1 MLNVINQKSS
11 LNAFVGFFSQTVSSA
26 RLLYFL
32 SGDQRWGYRHQIV
45 VSPPSSW
52 RRRTLLTKKKENP
65 HFGMFSFPPQIGKY
79 GDAPRWKP
87 FWLLAGWQIRGRLHF
102 DIYNVF
108 LPQFSVGS
116 SPSLPPPSGWL
127 RRPPWGPDTAAPI
140 FQAVISPSFPVL
152 KTP

>member
-32 SGDQRWGYRHQIV
+32 WGDQRWGYRHQIV

-52 RRRTLLTKKKENP
+52 RRRTLLTKKKGNP
-65 HFGMFSFPPQIGKY
+65 HL
-79 GDAPRWKP
+79 W
-87 FWLLAGWQIRGRLHF
+87 
-102 DIYNVF
+102 NVF
-108 LPQFSVGS
+108 LS
-116 SPSLPPPSGWL
+116 SPNRQIWGCAALEAVLTFSRVANQGQAPFWHLQCFSSPIFRWLFALPPPSGWL